1 MLEKMYSVCT
11 AGSADSVVC
20 SLQSSVC
27 SLQSARLII
36 DCPVDMYCARHLSD
50 ISFSVRL
57 HFFCSNFAFT
67 HPIHLWAASE
77 ERAALL
83 LGSSASTFMWRPCF
97 FGQTMKYL
105 NYYFFNLFFY
115 KQFSLCLQTADISM
129 C

>member
-1 MLEKMYSVCT
+1 MPSVRKNVLSLHGRVCRLR
-11 AGSADSVVC
+11 GLQFADSVVC

-50 ISFSVRL
+50 ISFSVHL
-57 HFFCSNFAFT
+57 HFFFRSDFAFT

-77 ERAALL
+77 GRAALL
-83 LGSSASTFMWRPCF
+83 LGSSALTFMWRPCF

-105 NYYFFNLFFY
+105 KCYFLTLF
-115 KQFSLCLQTADISM
+115 LQAA
-129 C
+129 